1 MPRFSIFNFISKAN
15 LLDEGFEKIG
25 DIHDYAKHMYVQ
37 AFEGLYDEYKE
48 MAQKLVEEDSVLNSK
63 LMGLRKEL
71 IEYLSL
77 SSAPNINATFVLVSI
92 IIDYERIGDYCKNIV
107 QIRQLFPVMLN
118 DDNYLPAIEEMKE
131 IVLSMF
137 DVVSEA
143 FTDSDKEK
151 AEKGR
156 GMFEKVKEIHAEV
169 VKKLNA
175 DRNID
180 PRGAIV
186 YSSLANYLR
195 RVGGHLSNI
204 ASSVLHPFY
213 GLGFSRDYLHEG
225 KEREW

>member
-1 MPRFSIFNFISKAN
+1 MPHFKLFDFISKAN
-15 LLDEGFEKIG
+15 LLDDAFSKIG
-25 DIHDYAKHMYVQ
+25 DIHGYVKHMYEQ
-37 AFEGLYDEYKE
+37 AFEGLYEEYDA
-48 MAQKLVEEDSVLNSK
+48 MAEKLVMEDKELNGK

-107 QIRQLFPVMLN
+107 QIRQLFPVVLDN
-118 DDNYLPAIEEMKE
+118 ENYLPTIEEMRTVILE
-131 IVLSMF
+131 MF
-137 DVVSEA
+137 NVVSEA
-143 FTDSDKEK
+143 FVESDKEK

-156 GMFEKVKEIHAEV
+156 ELQEKVKNIHAV
-169 VKKLNA
+169 VVQKLNE
-175 DRNID
+175 DMEID

-225 KEREW
+225 KKREW